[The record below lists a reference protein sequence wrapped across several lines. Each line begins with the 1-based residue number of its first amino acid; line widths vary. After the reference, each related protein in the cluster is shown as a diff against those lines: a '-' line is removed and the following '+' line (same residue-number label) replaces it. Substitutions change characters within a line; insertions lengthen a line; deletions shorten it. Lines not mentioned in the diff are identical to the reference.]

1 MLCALASPVTVLAK
15 SQTTSPTSVQAG
27 QAPTSGIGV
36 LTRPKTA
43 AELAWEQQK
52 EAAAQAWMAQ
62 THGGHVASP
71 GAIQP
76 MGVIRPSCIIDP
88 NTGQCATLHN
98 VTITGG
104 GEYIQEPS
112 IAPNDQPNW
121 CGPSAAT
128 AAMLHWNYNAVVN
141 HGSETVPNNPDTGY
155 VTYSGAQGYMAWLAA
170 NVYIP
175 ADNHYGV
182 SQVPYRLNSPIVW
195 VADGLNVATGTSY
208 YIVHTSSSAADM
220 MANVEADIGHDN
232 HPMIYLAD
240 ARSLPEWH
248 NLTAELDHYVEG
260 YGYSYYDNGTYDTNN
275 VFYADAIA
283 STDHR
288 ATAGDYSRTWN
299 EMWTAVHNAFSD
311 FVV

>member
-15 SQTTSPTSVQAG
+15 NQATSPTGVQTG

-43 AELAWEQQK
+43 AEVAYEQQK
-52 EAAAQAWMAQ
+52 EAAISAWM
-62 THGGHVASP
+62 TRTNGGHVASP
-71 GAIQP
+71 GGIQP
-76 MGVIRPSCIIDP
+76 AGVIRPSCVIDP
-88 NTGQCATLHN
+88 NTGQCATLHS
-98 VTITGG
+98 VMITGG

-112 IAPNDQPNW
+112 TYPNDQPNW
-121 CGPSAAT
+121 CGPSSAT
-128 AAMLHWNYNAVVN
+128 AAMLHWNYTAVVN
-141 HGSETVPNNPDTGY
+141 HGSETVPNNADTGY

-170 NVYIP
+170 NIYIP
-175 ADNHYGV
+175 VDGRYGV
-182 SQVPYRLNSPIVW
+182 SEIPYANSTLIGVLR
-195 VADGLNVATGTSY
+195 DGLNVATGTSY
-208 YIVHTSSSAADM
+208 YIVHTSSTAADM
-220 MANVEADIGHDN
+220 MANVEYDIGHDN

-248 NLTAELDHYVEG
+248 GLTGPLDHYVEG
-260 YGYSYYDNGTYDTNN
+260 YGYSYYDNGTYDTNT

-283 STDHR
+283 STDSR